1 MASTESLT
9 KFKSFILALIVGA
22 MFIKSKISMG
32 NMGQSIQ
39 EWKTVFNL
47 LNLSY
52 VVRIFNVNESSKTF
66 SHVKL
71 VLFSQV
77 KHKNSF

>member
-71 VLFSQV
+71 VVFS
-77 KHKNSF
+77 